1 MCTSTPYLNPTHQ
14 QDITTLAADMQLVK
28 PTILFAVPTLYK
40 KVYDRIQEKINAQGY
55 LSRMM
60 VDAAVA
66 VAETRLDALR
76 AGTRPSLLLEA
87 QYRMW
92 DRLVLSKLRE
102 PLGGMVRISPVGGSK
117 MSVPV
122 TRFFEAALG
131 IAILEGYGL
140 SETSPLL
147 AIGRVEVGAEGV
159 VGDGLFTHNDRLTP
173 CHIHRLSKPSSRTAG
188 WAPWAKLSRA
198 PS

>member
-1 MCTSTPYLNPTHQ
+1 MMSRGAEVALAQVRGPQACVTGDCHPFLPPDPTPHGTPHRT
-14 QDITTLAADMQLVK
+14 QDITTLAADMQQVK

-40 KVYDRIQEKINAQGY
+40 KVYDRIQEKIHGQGY
-55 LSRMM
+55 LSRVL

-66 VAETRLDALR
+66 VAERRLAALR
-76 AGTRPSLLLEA
+76 AGRRPSMLLEA
-87 QYRMW
+87 QYRVW
-92 DRLVLSKLRE
+92 DRVVLSKLRE
-102 PLGGMVRISPVGGSK
+102 PLGGRVRISPVGGSK

-147 AIGRVEVGAEGV
+147 AIGRVDV
-159 VGDGLFTHNDRLTP
+159 
-173 CHIHRLSKPSSRTAG
+173 
-188 WAPWAKLSRA
+188 RA
-198 PS
+198 

>member
-1 MCTSTPYLNPTHQ
+1 
-14 QDITTLAADMQLVK
+14 MQLVK

-40 KVYDRIQEKINAQGY
+40 KVYDRIQEKINGQGY

-66 VAETRLDALR
+66 VAEKRLEVLR
-76 AGTRPSLLLEA
+76 AGKRPSLLLEG
-87 QYRMW
+87 QYRAW

-102 PLGGMVRISPVGGSK
+102 PLGGKVRISPVGGSK

-147 AIGRVEVGAEGV
+147 AIGRVEVCRFVGASCGQLV
-159 VGDGLFTHNDRLTP
+159 WWGIN
-173 CHIHRLSKPSSRTAG
+173 LS
-188 WAPWAKLSRA
+188 L
-198 PS
+198 